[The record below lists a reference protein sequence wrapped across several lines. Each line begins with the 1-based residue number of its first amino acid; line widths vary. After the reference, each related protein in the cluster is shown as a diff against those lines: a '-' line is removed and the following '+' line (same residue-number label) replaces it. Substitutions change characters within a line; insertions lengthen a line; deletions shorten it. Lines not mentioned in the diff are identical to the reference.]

1 MNMNQFLAIYKTR
14 DKGTGSEMRETWG
27 MEGECHI
34 LENVL
39 KHSPECRQTF
49 WGMSFLTFRVISP
62 SIPGKWPQI
71 NFNYSFQYHM
81 SRIYKNIGV
90 YFSHRNITSISKTSA
105 YCFG

>member
-14 DKGTGSEMRETWG
+14 DKGTGSEVRETWG

-71 NFNYSFQYHM
+71 NFNSQF
-81 SRIYKNIGV
+81 
-90 YFSHRNITSISKTSA
+90 SISYEQNLQKHRCLFLSQKHNQ
-105 YCFG
+105 YI